1 MRFLL
6 RAALGAG
13 LSILSLMADDLT
25 ITFRNGGRFNEGV
38 SRQFMTADRH
48 RTNHEGTRTDTL
60 VDFGKEMIYTI
71 KHKEKAV
78 EFMSFADMEKA
89 AELMAAKMEEL
100 QRQMADA
107 PPFVRQM
114 MGDPSAFSVDKV
126 GADTVAGRK
135 CDKFKLVVM
144 KMEMFL
150 SVDPALK
157 MPMNPANFARFT
169 RMANLMRFMGSPGA
183 AKLAAEMSKIKGVTL
198 RSVMQVPMVGE
209 MTSEAT
215 EVKEGPIAPGVFALP
230 SGYRMEDVGKKMMEQ
245 ARKAGGRPGKG

>member
-1 MRFLL
+1 MRMLL

-13 LSILSLMADDLT
+13 LSALSLLAGDLT
-25 ITFRNGGRFNEGV
+25 LTFKNGGRYNEGI
-38 SRQFMTADRH
+38 SRQYMTADRH
-48 RTNHEGTRTDTL
+48 RTNHEGTQTDTL
-60 VDFGKEMIYTI
+60 MDFGKEMFYTI
-71 KHKEKAV
+71 KHKDKTV

-89 AELMAAKMEEL
+89 AEIMSAKMEEL
-100 QRQMADA
+100 QRQMAEA
-107 PPFVRQM
+107 PPFLRQM

-144 KMEMFL
+144 KMEMFQ

-169 RMANLMRFMGSPGA
+169 RMANLMRFMASPGG

-198 RSVMQVPMVGE
+198 RTVTQVPMMGE

-215 EVKEGPIAPGVFALP
+215 EVKEGPIAPSVFALP
-230 SGYRMEDVGKKMMEQ
+230 AGYRMVDAGKKMLEQ
-245 ARKAGGRPGKG
+245 ARKSGGRPGRG